1 MPTQKSNLTYSTKV
15 EQDYRIFFLFMTFV
29 LAGMYV
35 LSIVQNPNLH
45 QFWPAALFTALMVI
59 HILLHWSVI
68 AIIQTPA
75 RQTWYILGQG
85 LLAFAITH
93 LSGNT
98 GMIFSLYMA
107 LIGES
112 IGYLGLTRWGLLST
126 VYFLSLSV
134 INFSLS
140 NNANFATAMFWVLT
154 AVPVVIFIG
163 MYVTLYLRQTEAREK
178 AQALADELEAANRQ
192 LSEYAARVEDLTIT
206 AERERMAR
214 ELHDTLSQGLAGLT
228 LQLEA
233 ADAHLAQQRPEKARE
248 IIAQAMQK
256 AREALSDARRVISDL
271 RENNLGELGDSLR
284 REVDRFQAATG
295 LPCAFHA
302 DATPHLPDPVKETV
316 LRTVSEALTN
326 IARHA
331 QASEAAVNLSVKP
344 VLNRADS
351 GAAEAPVLSAAE
363 ALTIT
368 IKDNGLGFDPQNIP
382 SGHYGLLGIR
392 ERIRLIGGTLTLDTA
407 PQKGTILTIEI
418 PI

>member
-1 MPTQKSNLTYSTKV
+1 MPNLKTNFRSSLKID
-15 EQDYRIFFLFMTFV
+15 QDYRIFFIFMTLV
-29 LAGMYV
+29 LVGMYV
-35 LSIVQNPNLH
+35 VSLVTNPSLH
-45 QFWPAALFTALMVI
+45 QFWPAALFTVLMVI
-59 HILLHWSVI
+59 HIFLHWSVI
-68 AIIQTPA
+68 VIAQTPM

-85 LLAFAITH
+85 LLAFIITY

-112 IGYLGLTRWGLLST
+112 IGYLGLTRWSLLST
-126 VYFLSLSV
+126 LYFLALSV
-134 INFSLS
+134 VNFSLS
-140 NNANFATAMFWVLT
+140 TNANFAAALFWVLT

-178 AQALADELEAANRQ
+178 AQALAAELEAANRQ

-233 ADAHLAQQRPEKARE
+233 ADAHLAHQRPEKARE
-248 IIAQAMQK
+248 IIGQAMQT
-256 AREALSDARRVISDL
+256 AREALADARRVISDL
-271 RENNLGELGDSLR
+271 RENHLGELGDSLR
-284 REVDRFQAATG
+284 CEVARFEAATG

-302 DATPHLPDPVKETV
+302 DSTPPLPDPVKETL

-331 QASEAAVNLSVKP
+331 RATEASVKLA
-344 VLNRADS
+344 VQENQLNL
-351 GAAEAPVLSAAE
+351 E
-363 ALTIT
+363 
-368 IKDNGLGFDPQNIP
+368 IKDNGLGFDPATIP
-382 SGHYGLLGIR
+382 SGHYGLLGLR
-392 ERIRLIGGTLTLDTA
+392 ERARLIGGTLTLDTA

-418 PI
+418 PLTGADT